1 MEFVSSLA
9 DAVKARA
16 DEGSGCGK
24 HVAHSWIYNNI
35 PSGKHTKK
43 LCKITTLIRRAN
55 YFRIFFYQV

>member
-43 LCKITTLIRRAN
+43 LCKITTLIIR
-55 YFRIFFYQV
+55 